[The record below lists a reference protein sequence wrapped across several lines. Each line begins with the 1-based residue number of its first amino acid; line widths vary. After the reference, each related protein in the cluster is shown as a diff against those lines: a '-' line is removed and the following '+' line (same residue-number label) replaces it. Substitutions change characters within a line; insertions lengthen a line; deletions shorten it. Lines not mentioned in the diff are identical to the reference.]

1 MTDPRLVGRVAKVS
15 GRANRSW
22 LPPAPAR
29 VTISRRDA
37 DGNARRSRRS
47 RRQYREVISG
57 GAAAAEPG
65 RSILDSG
72 LAVLS
77 QVGQPGSRQS
87 VL

>member
-1 MTDPRLVGRVAKVS
+1 MTDPRLAGRVAKVS

-29 VTISRRDA
+29 VTISSRRDA
-37 DGNARRSRRS
+37 DGNAAIAAVR
-47 RRQYREVISG
+47 YREVISG

-77 QVGQPGSRQS
+77 QVGEPGSRQS